1 MENNI
6 FYMKKCLKQLK
17 PSIELMQTIGG
28 YKRVEII
35 GGVIIALLT
44 VICIL
49 LMVYLLRKRK
59 CATKE
64 SSTQSAPDLESVDV
78 VNYPVPMYYYMYQ

>member
-1 MENNI
+1 
-6 FYMKKCLKQLK
+6 MKKCLKQLK
-17 PSIELMQTIGG
+17 QPSIKLMQTVGG
-28 YKRVEII
+28 YKRLEII
-35 GGVIIALLT
+35 GGVIISLLT

-59 CATKE
+59 CATKD

-78 VNYPVPMYYYMYQ
+78 VDYTPMYYYYMYQ